1 MIPRDRVEAT
11 FEHKEPDMLA
21 MDLGGRVSTFSV
33 PLYADF
39 LKRAGFPE
47 LEAHSQDLKGNIAL
61 VDEEILEKFG
71 IDTRY
76 VTAAPPDTWQLEI
89 TRDETGESLVDEWG
103 ATYRMPRDG
112 FYFDLVEHPF
122 PKADI
127 AAIDHYDW
135 PDPDNASRY
144 RGLRDKARG
153 YHERGYIVGTTVKG
167 AWETMWVLRGIQQ
180 TMRDI
185 YRNSEFYHVLA
196 RRAGEVMSAITRNIL
211 RETSPYV
218 QYVCVTCDVGTQ
230 NNIMISKEHFDTFIR
245 PYESMIFDA
254 IRDGGAKV
262 ALHSCGAV
270 FEMVPQIIDC
280 GVDILNP
287 IQTSASGMD
296 TRKLKQEFGR
306 DLCFWGGIDVQQ
318 VLRSGTVDEVR
329 QETRRVIEDLSP
341 GGGYLFAPSHD
352 IQTGTPLDNVMAM
365 FETAR
370 EIGGRH

>member
-1 MIPRDRVEAT
+1 
-11 FEHKEPDMLA
+11 
-21 MDLGGRVSTFSV
+21 
-33 PLYADF
+33 
-39 LKRAGFPE
+39 
-47 LEAHSQDLKGNIAL
+47 
-61 VDEEILEKFG
+61 
-71 IDTRY
+71 
-76 VTAAPPDTWQLEI
+76 
-89 TRDETGESLVDEWG
+89 
-103 ATYRMPRDG
+103 
-112 FYFDLVEHPF
+112 
-122 PKADI
+122 
-127 AAIDHYDW
+127 
-135 PDPDNASRY
+135 
-144 RGLRDKARG
+144 
-153 YHERGYIVGTTVKG
+153 
-167 AWETMWVLRGIQQ
+167 
-180 TMRDI
+180 
-185 YRNSEFYHVLA
+185 
-196 RRAGEVMSAITRNIL
+196 
-211 RETSPYV
+211 

-262 ALHSCGAV
+262 ALHSCGSV
-270 FEMVPQIIDC
+270 FEIVPQIIDC